1 MWEEFL
7 QKTFWNNT
15 MENYLIA
22 LGIFLG
28 IFIVLKLFDCIA
40 IHRLEKLAK
49 KSKTTWDDLIIEF
62 LKEINWFFYL
72 VLALYIGMR
81 TLTLPETVN
90 KIAYYVLVIFIGFYL
105 AKGISKAIEHFVQIQ
120 IKKRGDKQGIDTD
133 GDGKANTSM
142 MKVFG
147 ILAKIIVWTI
157 VLLMI
162 LSNFGIEI
170 TPLVASLGIGG
181 IAIAL
186 ALQAVLGD
194 LFGAFVIYFDK
205 PFKEGDFIII
215 GNDMGIVE
223 HIGIKSTRIKTLQ
236 GQELVVSNKELTST
250 RINNYKRMQKR
261 RIQFSFG
268 VQYDTGTKKLQK
280 IKKIV
285 KDIFEKVEEA
295 DLDRVHF
302 KEFAD
307 SSLNYEVV
315 YYVNTS
321 DYNKYMDVQEEINM
335 RLYKE
340 FEKAKISF
348 AFPTRTIYLEK

>member
-1 MWEEFL
+1 MLEAIL
-7 QKTFWNNT
+7 QKTFWNNPIK
-15 MENYLIA
+15 EYLIA

-28 IFIVLKLFDCIA
+28 IFLAFRLFNYA
-40 IHRLEKLAK
+40 IINRLEKLAK
-49 KSKTTWDDLIIEF
+49 KSKTTWDDLIIDF
-62 LKEINWFFYL
+62 LKGIGWFFYL
-72 VLALYIGMR
+72 VISLYIAIQY
-81 TLTLPETVN
+81 LQLPTIIN
-90 KIAYYVLVIFIGFYL
+90 KIFYYVTIVLAGFYI
-105 AKGISKAIEHFVQIQ
+105 AKGISKSIEHFIEIQ
-120 IKKRGDKQGIDTD
+120 TKKRGEKKEVG
-133 GDGKANTSM
+133 NTSM

-147 ILAKIIVWTI
+147 LLAKIIIWTI
-157 VLLMI
+157 ALLMI

-170 TPLVASLGIGG
+170 TPLIASLGIGG

-215 GNDMGIVE
+215 GSDMGVVK
-223 HIGIKSTRIKTLQ
+223 HIGIKSTRIETLQ

-268 VQYDTGTKKLQK
+268 VEYDTGSKKLNK

-285 KDIFEKVEEA
+285 DEIFKKVKNA

-302 KEFAD
+302 KEFGD
-307 SSLNYEVV
+307 FSLNYEVV
-315 YYVNTS
+315 YYVNTA
-321 DYNKYMDVQEEINM
+321 DYNKYMDTQEEINLK
-335 RLYKE
+335 LYKE
-340 FEKAKISF
+340 FEKEGINF
-348 AFPTRTIYLEK
+348 AFPTQTIFLNK